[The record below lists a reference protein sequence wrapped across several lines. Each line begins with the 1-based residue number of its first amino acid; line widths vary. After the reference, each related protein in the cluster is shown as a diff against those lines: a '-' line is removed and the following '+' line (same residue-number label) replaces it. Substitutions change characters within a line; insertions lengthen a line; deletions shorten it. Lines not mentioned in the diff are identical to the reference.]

1 MKKLFTIGFL
11 IIGMSVNAQTASGP
25 SSTAMGAP
33 FSLTEDSVKDAI
45 SSIGVITDYLKK
57 FEQKD
62 ISLVKLFADDVELIN
77 WNIHKKG
84 FDDVVKAYE
93 DIFNSV
99 DTFKITRPG
108 IGDVSST
115 NSVLLYPVIK
125 VDAQAFLC
133 RIDISIDNKEPL
145 KVIDIITLNNEG
157 LISKIN
163 AFKQ

>member
-1 MKKLFTIGFL
+1 
-11 IIGMSVNAQTASGP
+11 
-25 SSTAMGAP
+25 MGAP
-33 FSLTEDSVKDAI
+33 FTLQEDSIKDVLT
-45 SSIGVITDYLKK
+45 SVGVITEYLKK

-62 ISLVKLFADDVELIN
+62 ISLVKLFADDVELID

-93 DIFNSV
+93 DIFKSV
-99 DTFKITRPG
+99 NTFKITSPG

-115 NSVLLYPVIK
+115 DSVLLYPVIK

-133 RIDISIDNKEPL
+133 RIDITIDNKEPL
-145 KVIDIITLNNEG
+145 KVIDIITLNEKG

>member
-1 MKKLFTIGFL
+1 
-11 IIGMSVNAQTASGP
+11 
-25 SSTAMGAP
+25 MGAP
-33 FSLTEDSVKDAI
+33 FTLQEDSIKDVI
-45 SSIGVITDYLKK
+45 SSVGVITDYLKK

-62 ISLVKLFADDVELIN
+62 ISLVKLFADDVELID

-93 DIFNSV
+93 DIFKSV
-99 DTFKITRPG
+99 DTFKITSPG

-115 NSVLLYPVIK
+115 DSVLLYPVIK

-133 RIDISIDNKEPL
+133 RIDIAIDNKEPL
-145 KVIDIITLNNEG
+145 KVIDIITLNDKG

>member
-1 MKKLFTIGFL
+1 
-11 IIGMSVNAQTASGP
+11 
-25 SSTAMGAP
+25 MGAP
-33 FSLTEDSVKDAI
+33 FTLQENSIKDVVDSV
-45 SSIGVITDYLKK
+45 GVITNYLKK
-57 FEQKD
+57 FEEKD
-62 ISLVKLFADDVELIN
+62 ISLVKLFSDDVELIDC
-77 WNIHKKG
+77 NIHKKG

-93 DIFNSV
+93 DIFKSV
-99 DTFKITRPG
+99 NTFKITSPG

-115 NSVLLYPVIK
+115 DSVLLYPVIK

-133 RIDISIDNKEPL
+133 RIDITIDNKEPL

>member
-1 MKKLFTIGFL
+1 
-11 IIGMSVNAQTASGP
+11 
-25 SSTAMGAP
+25 MGAP
-33 FSLTEDSVKDAI
+33 FTLQEDSIKDVV
-45 SSIGVITDYLKK
+45 SSVGVINDYLKK
-57 FEQKD
+57 FEEKD
-62 ISLVKLFADDVELIN
+62 ISLVKLFADDVELID

-93 DIFNSV
+93 DIFKSV
-99 DTFKITRPG
+99 DTFKITSPG

-115 NSVLLYPVIK
+115 DTVLLYPVIK

-133 RIDISIDNKEPL
+133 RIDITIDNKEPL
-145 KVIDIITLNNEG
+145 KVIDIITLNEKG

>member
-1 MKKLFTIGFL
+1 
-11 IIGMSVNAQTASGP
+11 
-25 SSTAMGAP
+25 MGAP
-33 FSLTEDSVKDAI
+33 FILQVDSIKDVVN
-45 SSIGVITDYLKK
+45 SVGVITDYLKK

-62 ISLVKLFADDVELIN
+62 ISLVKLFADDVELID
-77 WNIHKKG
+77 WNIHRKG

-93 DIFNSV
+93 DIFKSV
-99 DTFKITRPG
+99 NIFKITSPG

-115 NSVLLYPVIK
+115 DSVLLYPVIK

-133 RIDISIDNKEPL
+133 RIDITIDNKEPL
-145 KVIDIITLNNEG
+145 KVIDIITLNSKG

>member
-1 MKKLFTIGFL
+1 
-11 IIGMSVNAQTASGP
+11 
-25 SSTAMGAP
+25 MGAP
-33 FSLTEDSVKDAI
+33 FTLQENSIKDVINSV
-45 SSIGVITDYLKK
+45 GVITDYLKK

-62 ISLVKLFADDVELIN
+62 ISLVKLFADDVELID

-93 DIFNSV
+93 DIFKSV
-99 DTFKITRPG
+99 NTFKITSPG

-115 NSVLLYPVIK
+115 DSVLLYPVIK

-133 RIDISIDNKEPL
+133 RIDITIDNKEPL
-145 KVIDIITLNNEG
+145 KVIDIITLNDKG
-157 LISKIN
+157 LICKIN

>member
-1 MKKLFTIGFL
+1 
-11 IIGMSVNAQTASGP
+11 
-25 SSTAMGAP
+25 MGAP
-33 FSLTEDSVKDAI
+33 FTLQEDSIKDVLT
-45 SSIGVITDYLKK
+45 SVGVITEYLKK

-62 ISLVKLFADDVELIN
+62 ISLVKLFADDVELID

-93 DIFNSV
+93 DIFKSV
-99 DTFKITRPG
+99 GTFKITSPG

-115 NSVLLYPVIK
+115 DSVLLYPVIK

-133 RIDISIDNKEPL
+133 RIDIGIDNKEPL
-145 KVIDIITLNNEG
+145 KVIDIITLNDKG
-157 LISKIN
+157 LICKIN

>member
-1 MKKLFTIGFL
+1 
-11 IIGMSVNAQTASGP
+11 
-25 SSTAMGAP
+25 MGAP
-33 FSLTEDSVKDAI
+33 FILQEDSIKDVVN
-45 SSIGVITDYLKK
+45 SVGVITDYLKK
-57 FEQKD
+57 FEEKD
-62 ISLVKLFADDVELIN
+62 ISLVKLFSDDVELID

-93 DIFNSV
+93 DIFKSV
-99 DTFKITRPG
+99 DTFKITSPG

-115 NSVLLYPVIK
+115 DSVLLYPVIK

-133 RIDISIDNKEPL
+133 RIDITIDDKEPL
-145 KVIDIITLNNEG
+145 KVIDIITLNEKG

>member
-1 MKKLFTIGFL
+1 
-11 IIGMSVNAQTASGP
+11 
-25 SSTAMGAP
+25 MGAP
-33 FSLTEDSVKDAI
+33 FTLQEDSIKDVI
-45 SSIGVITDYLKK
+45 NSVGVITDYLKK

-62 ISLVKLFADDVELIN
+62 ISLVKLFADDVELID

-93 DIFNSV
+93 DIFKAVN
-99 DTFKITRPG
+99 TFKITSPG

-115 NSVLLYPVIK
+115 DSVLLYPVIK

-133 RIDISIDNKEPL
+133 RIDITIDNKEPL
-145 KVIDIITLNNEG
+145 KVIDIITLNSKG

>member
-1 MKKLFTIGFL
+1 
-11 IIGMSVNAQTASGP
+11 
-25 SSTAMGAP
+25 MGAP
-33 FSLTEDSVKDAI
+33 FILQEDSIKDVVN
-45 SSIGVITDYLKK
+45 SVGVITDYLKK
-57 FEQKD
+57 FEEKD
-62 ISLVKLFADDVELIN
+62 ISLVKLFSDDVELID

-93 DIFNSV
+93 DIFKSV
-99 DTFKITRPG
+99 NTFKITSPG

-115 NSVLLYPVIK
+115 DSVLLYPVIK

-133 RIDISIDNKEPL
+133 RIDITIDDKEPL
-145 KVIDIITLNNEG
+145 KVIDIITLNEKG

>member
-1 MKKLFTIGFL
+1 
-11 IIGMSVNAQTASGP
+11 
-25 SSTAMGAP
+25 MGAP
-33 FSLTEDSVKDAI
+33 FTLQEDSIKDVV
-45 SSIGVITDYLKK
+45 SSVGVINDYLKK
-57 FEQKD
+57 FEEKD
-62 ISLVKLFADDVELIN
+62 ISLVKLFADDVELID

-93 DIFNSV
+93 DIFKSV
-99 DTFKITRPG
+99 NTFKITSPG

-115 NSVLLYPVIK
+115 DSVLLYPVIK

-133 RIDISIDNKEPL
+133 RIDITIDNKEPL
-145 KVIDIITLNNEG
+145 KVIDIITLNEKG

>member
-1 MKKLFTIGFL
+1 
-11 IIGMSVNAQTASGP
+11 
-25 SSTAMGAP
+25 MGAP
-33 FSLTEDSVKDAI
+33 FTLQEDSIKDVV
-45 SSIGVITDYLKK
+45 SSIGVINDYLKK
-57 FEQKD
+57 FEEKD
-62 ISLVKLFADDVELIN
+62 ISLVKLFSDDVELID

-93 DIFNSV
+93 DIFKSV
-99 DTFKITRPG
+99 NTFKITSPG

-115 NSVLLYPVIK
+115 DTVLLYPVIK

-133 RIDISIDNKEPL
+133 RIDITIDDKEPL
-145 KVIDIITLNNEG
+145 KVIDIITLNEKG

>member
-1 MKKLFTIGFL
+1 
-11 IIGMSVNAQTASGP
+11 
-25 SSTAMGAP
+25 MGAP
-33 FSLTEDSVKDAI
+33 FTLQEDSIKDVI
-45 SSIGVITDYLKK
+45 SSVGVITDYLKK

-62 ISLVKLFADDVELIN
+62 ILLVKLFADDVELID

-93 DIFNSV
+93 DIFKSV
-99 DTFKITRPG
+99 NTFKITSPG

-115 NSVLLYPVIK
+115 DSVLLYPVIK

-133 RIDISIDNKEPL
+133 RIDITIDNKEPL
-145 KVIDIITLNNEG
+145 KVIDIITLNEKG

>member
-1 MKKLFTIGFL
+1 
-11 IIGMSVNAQTASGP
+11 
-25 SSTAMGAP
+25 MGAP
-33 FSLTEDSVKDAI
+33 FTLQENSIKDVVDSV
-45 SSIGVITDYLKK
+45 GVITNYLKK
-57 FEQKD
+57 FEEKD
-62 ISLVKLFADDVELIN
+62 ISLVKLFSDDVELID

-93 DIFNSV
+93 DIFKSV
-99 DTFKITRPG
+99 NTFKITSPG

-115 NSVLLYPVIK
+115 DSVLLYPVIK

-133 RIDISIDNKEPL
+133 RIDIAIDGKEPL

>member
-1 MKKLFTIGFL
+1 
-11 IIGMSVNAQTASGP
+11 
-25 SSTAMGAP
+25 MGAP
-33 FSLTEDSVKDAI
+33 FTLQEDSIKDVV
-45 SSIGVITDYLKK
+45 SSIGVINDYLKK
-57 FEQKD
+57 FEEKD
-62 ISLVKLFADDVELIN
+62 ISLVKLFSDDVELID

-93 DIFNSV
+93 DIFKSV
-99 DTFKITRPG
+99 NTFKITSPG

-115 NSVLLYPVIK
+115 DSVLLYPVIK

-133 RIDISIDNKEPL
+133 RIDITIDDKEPL
-145 KVIDIITLNNEG
+145 KVIDIITLNEKG

>member
-1 MKKLFTIGFL
+1 
-11 IIGMSVNAQTASGP
+11 
-25 SSTAMGAP
+25 MGAP
-33 FSLTEDSVKDAI
+33 FILQEDSIKDVLT
-45 SSIGVITDYLKK
+45 SVGVITEYLKK

-62 ISLVKLFADDVELIN
+62 ISLVKLFADDVELID

-93 DIFNSV
+93 DIFKSV
-99 DTFKITRPG
+99 NTFKITSPG

-115 NSVLLYPVIK
+115 DSVLLYPVIK

-133 RIDISIDNKEPL
+133 RIDITIDNKEPL
-145 KVIDIITLNNEG
+145 KVIDIITLNEKG

>member
-1 MKKLFTIGFL
+1 
-11 IIGMSVNAQTASGP
+11 
-25 SSTAMGAP
+25 MGAP
-33 FSLTEDSVKDAI
+33 FTLQEDSIKDVI
-45 SSIGVITDYLKK
+45 SSVGVITDYLKK

-62 ISLVKLFADDVELIN
+62 ISLVKLFADDVELID

-93 DIFNSV
+93 DIFKSV
-99 DTFKITRPG
+99 NIFKITSPG
-108 IGDVSST
+108 IGDISST
-115 NSVLLYPVIK
+115 DSVLLYPVIK

-133 RIDISIDNKEPL
+133 RIDITIDNKEPL
-145 KVIDIITLNNEG
+145 KVIDIITLNSKG

>member
-1 MKKLFTIGFL
+1 
-11 IIGMSVNAQTASGP
+11 
-25 SSTAMGAP
+25 MGAP
-33 FSLTEDSVKDAI
+33 FTLQEDSIKDVI
-45 SSIGVITDYLKK
+45 SSVGVITDYLKK

-62 ISLVKLFADDVELIN
+62 ISLVKLFADDVELID

-93 DIFNSV
+93 EIFKSV
-99 DTFKITRPG
+99 NTFKITSPG
-108 IGDVSST
+108 IGDISST
-115 NSVLLYPVIK
+115 DSVLLYPVIK

-133 RIDISIDNKEPL
+133 RIDIGIDNKEPL
-145 KVIDIITLNNEG
+145 KVIDIITLNDKG

>member
-1 MKKLFTIGFL
+1 
-11 IIGMSVNAQTASGP
+11 
-25 SSTAMGAP
+25 MGAP
-33 FSLTEDSVKDAI
+33 FTLQENSIKDVVDSV
-45 SSIGVITDYLKK
+45 GVITNYLKK
-57 FEQKD
+57 FEEKD
-62 ISLVKLFADDVELIN
+62 ISLVKLFSDDVELID

-93 DIFNSV
+93 DIFKSV
-99 DTFKITRPG
+99 NTFKITSPG

-115 NSVLLYPVIK
+115 DSVLLYPVIK

-133 RIDISIDNKEPL
+133 RIDITIDDKEPL

>member
-1 MKKLFTIGFL
+1 
-11 IIGMSVNAQTASGP
+11 
-25 SSTAMGAP
+25 MGAP
-33 FSLTEDSVKDAI
+33 FTLQEDSIKDVV
-45 SSIGVITDYLKK
+45 SSIGVINDYLKK
-57 FEQKD
+57 FEEKD
-62 ISLVKLFADDVELIN
+62 ISLVKLFSDDVELID

-93 DIFNSV
+93 DIFKSV
-99 DTFKITRPG
+99 DTFKITSPG

-115 NSVLLYPVIK
+115 DTVLLYPVIK

-133 RIDISIDNKEPL
+133 RIDITIDDKEPL
-145 KVIDIITLNNEG
+145 KVIDIITLNEKG

>member
-1 MKKLFTIGFL
+1 MIELCNPKKWFDKVILYQNYICL
-11 IIGMSVNAQTASGP
+11 KKV
-25 SSTAMGAP
+25 
-33 FSLTEDSVKDAI
+33 LL
-45 SSIGVITDYLKK
+45 ITDYLKK

-62 ISLVKLFADDVELIN
+62 ISLVKLFADDVELID
-77 WNIHKKG
+77 WNIHRKG

-93 DIFNSV
+93 DIFKAVN
-99 DTFKITRPG
+99 TFKITSPG

-115 NSVLLYPVIK
+115 DSVLLYPVIK

-133 RIDISIDNKEPL
+133 RIDITIDNKEPL
-145 KVIDIITLNNEG
+145 KVIDIITLNSKG

>member
-1 MKKLFTIGFL
+1 
-11 IIGMSVNAQTASGP
+11 
-25 SSTAMGAP
+25 MGAP
-33 FSLTEDSVKDAI
+33 FTLQEDSIKDVI
-45 SSIGVITDYLKK
+45 SSVGVITDYLKK

-62 ISLVKLFADDVELIN
+62 ISLVKLFADDVELID

-93 DIFNSV
+93 EIFKSV
-99 DTFKITRPG
+99 NTFKITSPG
-108 IGDVSST
+108 IGDISST
-115 NSVLLYPVIK
+115 DSVLLYPVIK

-133 RIDISIDNKEPL
+133 RIDIAIDNKEPL
-145 KVIDIITLNNEG
+145 KVIDIITLNDKG

>member
-1 MKKLFTIGFL
+1 
-11 IIGMSVNAQTASGP
+11 
-25 SSTAMGAP
+25 MGAP
-33 FSLTEDSVKDAI
+33 FTLQEDSIKDVI
-45 SSIGVITDYLKK
+45 SSVGVITDYLKK

-62 ISLVKLFADDVELIN
+62 IWLVKLFADDVELID

-93 DIFNSV
+93 DIFKSV
-99 DTFKITRPG
+99 DTFKITSPG

-115 NSVLLYPVIK
+115 DSVLLYPVIK

-133 RIDISIDNKEPL
+133 RIDIAIDNKEPL
-145 KVIDIITLNNEG
+145 KVIDIITLNDKG